1 MTVTQDYDLSEQAAE
16 AAKQLAPWR
25 TGLPWWGV
33 LIEGIVVG
41 GVGLLV
47 LLDPGRA
54 NINLALALSAGLV
67 VAGIMQFWAILNNQA
82 PEGIDSAMSARAA
95 IAVFAGALIL
105 LLYFLEE
112 TTVRGGMITF
122 GLGAVVY
129 GLLAAPIVLGTGG
142 GQRRQALIEMLI
154 FTAAGAVVIYTLF
167 RGPEALNTAV
177 TVAGWIG
184 LLGGIALIILAI
196 WRQQKGDEADE
207 LIESVTGS
215 VSSAADAVTSFG
227 RSDDQDDTA

>member
-25 TGLPWWGV
+25 TALPWWGV

-95 IAVFAGALIL
+95 IAVFTGALIL

-112 TTVRGGMITF
+112 ITVRGGMITF
-122 GLGAVVY
+122 GLAAVVY
-129 GLLAAPIVLGTGG
+129 GLLAAPVIVGTLGS
-142 GQRRQALIEMLI
+142 QRRQALIEMLI

-177 TVAGWIG
+177 SVAGWIA

-207 LIESVTGS
+207 MIESVTGS

-227 RSDDQDDTA
+227 RSDDQDETA

>member
-1 MTVTQDYDLSEQAAE
+1 MTQDSDLSDQATE

-33 LIEGIVVG
+33 LIEGIVLAVI
-41 GVGLLV
+41 GLLV
-47 LLDPGRA
+47 LLNPARA
-54 NINLALALSAGLV
+54 NINLALILSAGLV
-67 VAGIMQFWAILNNQA
+67 VAGIMQFWDVLNSRA

-105 LLYFLEE
+105 ILYFLDEI
-112 TTVRGGMITF
+112 TIRGGMITF
-122 GLGAVVY
+122 GLAAVVY
-129 GLLAAPIVLGTGG
+129 GLLAMPVVVGTLGS
-142 GQRRQALIEMLI
+142 QRRQALIEFLI
-154 FTAAGAVVIYTLF
+154 FTSAGAVVIYTLF

-177 TVAGWIG
+177 TVAGWIS
-184 LLGGIALIILAI
+184 LIGGGALIVLAI

-207 LIESVTGS
+207 MIESVTGT

-227 RSDDQDDTA
+227 KVADKDES